1 MPLLVDTGVI
11 FALADR
17 KDAWHA
23 RVRSY
28 LESHPGPL
36 LAPATS
42 LPEVAYLLRHRIGP
56 HAEHAFTTSLAAGEL
71 AVEHLTR
78 HDWKRTAQL
87 MATYGA
93 IGLVDASVVAI
104 AERLKLHAI
113 ATTDRRDFSVVRPA
127 HVERFT
133 LVP

>member
-11 FALADR
+11 FALAYR
-17 KDAWHA
+17 KDAWHE
-23 RVRSY
+23 RVRNY
-28 LESHPGPL
+28 LEAHAHAL
-36 LAPATS
+36 LAPVTI

-56 HAEHAFTTSLAAGEL
+56 HAERAFAMSLADGEL

-78 HDWKRTAQL
+78 HDWKRTEQL
-87 MATYGA
+87 MRTYDA
-93 IGLVDASVVAI
+93 LGLVDASVVAV

-113 ATTDRRDFSVVRPA
+113 ATTDRRDFSIVRPA
-127 HVERFT
+127 HIERFT